1 MNAATLFDTHEFVKN
16 LTASGF
22 EPKQAEALSCELRKA
37 QELHF
42 EQFVTKADLKA
53 ELAPIRFALEHQMAT
68 KDDIHRI
75 DNQLLVIKW
84 MLALVFIVN
93 VVPALKGFLL

>member
-1 MNAATLFDTHEFVKN
+1 MNAATLFDTHEFIKN
-16 LTASGF
+16 FTASGF
-22 EPKQAEALSCELRKA
+22 DPKQAEALSCELRKV

-53 ELAPIRFALEHQMAT
+53 ELAPIRANMAT

>member
-22 EPKQAEALSCELRKA
+22 DTRQAEALSCELRKA
-37 QELHF
+37 QEVHF
-42 EQFVTKADLKA
+42 DQFVTKADLRA
-53 ELAPIRFALEHQMAT
+53 ELAPIRSTLEHHMAT

-84 MLALVFIVN
+84 MLALVIVVN
-93 VVPALKGFLL
+93 VLPALKAFL